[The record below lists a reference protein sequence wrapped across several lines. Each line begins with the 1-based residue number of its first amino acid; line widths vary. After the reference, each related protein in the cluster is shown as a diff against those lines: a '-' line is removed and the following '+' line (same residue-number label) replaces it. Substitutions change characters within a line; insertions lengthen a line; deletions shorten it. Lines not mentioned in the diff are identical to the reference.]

1 MTERLHFMVTGKDPI
16 HCEAC
21 EQRITH
27 ALRRLPG
34 VIDVLASSETQR
46 VEVTVDPHRVDAEQ
60 VQSKL
65 LQVGFE
71 VGQEGRRG

>member
-1 MTERLHFMVTGKDPI
+1 MTETFHFIVTGKDPI
-16 HCEAC
+16 HCEGC

-27 ALRRLPG
+27 ALRRLAG
-34 VIDVLASSETQR
+34 VIDVLASSETQH
-46 VEVTVDPHRVDAEQ
+46 VEVTVDPQQVDAEQ

-71 VGQEGRRG
+71 VGQEGR